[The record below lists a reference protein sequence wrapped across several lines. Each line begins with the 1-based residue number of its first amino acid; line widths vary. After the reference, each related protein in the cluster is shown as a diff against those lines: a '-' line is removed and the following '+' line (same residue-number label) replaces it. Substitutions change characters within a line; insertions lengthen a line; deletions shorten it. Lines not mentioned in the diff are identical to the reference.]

1 MARYVPPKQSKLSQ
15 LFDVVVLLALTFG
28 ALYTPLYLG
37 LAGGSKTAPE
47 IVDPT
52 WESLGQN
59 ATQIAQYKAL
69 GFTDAAKVAPIIGAR
84 YDYSFS
90 WTCAHY
96 HVPGHHRLLRH
107 DTAPLREGISRG
119 HRRKVRRCQQAEDA
133 MSYWIG
139 MEYAAWALSAA
150 FGLYIVIDWLRT
162 DAAYPEEVL
171 TSSREGEIEAMTEEH
186 RI

>member
-1 MARYVPPKQSKLSQ
+1 MANYVPPKQSKFSQ

-37 LAGGSKTAPE
+37 LAGGSKTTPE

-69 GFTDAAKVAPIIGAR
+69 GFTDAAEVAPIIGAR

-90 WTCAHY
+90 WIALIIMVLVIIGY
-96 HVPGHHRLLRH
+96 YVIILRLSEKEY
-107 DTAPLREGISRG
+107 REVI
-119 HRRKVRRCQQAEDA
+119 AEKFDDA
-133 MSYWIG
+133 SKPRM
-139 MEYAAWALSAA
+139 
-150 FGLYIVIDWLRT
+150 
-162 DAAYPEEVL
+162 P
-171 TSSREGEIEAMTEEH
+171 
-186 RI
+186 